1 MPELPEVETVRKGLE
16 KFTNDFHI
24 KKIDVFIII
33 INIIFFAYYAI
44 QLLVFTDEFAINNL
58 GFFNHAVAGLSEII
72 GIIFTTFIIAL
83 LIIIFRGLEK
93 QLPLISIITLFQ
105 ILAALNFWR
114 YVFTDSPGETNLNII
129 TANAIVFS
137 IISCLNLILISKN
150 INKI

>member
-1 MPELPEVETVRKGLE
+1 M
-16 KFTNDFHI
+16 I

-83 LIIIFRGLEK
+83 LIIVFRGLEK

-105 ILAALNFWR
+105 ILSALNFWR
-114 YVFTDSPGETNLNII
+114 YVFTDSPGETNLTII
-129 TANAIVFS
+129 TINALFFS
-137 IISCLNLILISKN
+137 IMSCLNLILISKN
-150 INKI
+150 INEI

>member
-1 MPELPEVETVRKGLE
+1 M
-16 KFTNDFHI
+16 I
-24 KKIDVFIII
+24 KKIDLFIII
-33 INIIFFAYYAI
+33 INIIFFAYYAT

-58 GFFNHAVAGLSEII
+58 GFFNHAIAGLSEII
-72 GIIFTTFIIAL
+72 GIIFITFIIAL
-83 LIIIFRGLEK
+83 LIIVFRGLEK

-129 TANAIVFS
+129 TVNAVVFS

>member
-1 MPELPEVETVRKGLE
+1 M
-16 KFTNDFHI
+16 I

-83 LIIIFRGLEK
+83 LIIVFRGLEK
-93 QLPLISIITLFQ
+93 QLPLISIIILFQ

-114 YVFTDSPGETNLNII
+114 YVFTDSPGETNLTII
-129 TANAIVFS
+129 TINALFFS
-137 IISCLNLILISKN
+137 IMSCLNLILISKN
-150 INKI
+150 INEM

>member
-1 MPELPEVETVRKGLE
+1 M
-16 KFTNDFHI
+16 I
-24 KKIDVFIII
+24 KKVDILIIL

-44 QLLVFTDEFAINNL
+44 QLIIFTDEFAINNL

-72 GIIFTTFIIAL
+72 GIIFITFIIAL

-93 QLPLISIITLFQ
+93 QLPFILIIFLFQ
-105 ILAALNFWR
+105 FLAALNFWR

-129 TANAIVFS
+129 TINAVLFS
-137 IISCLNLILISKN
+137 IISFLNLILISKN

>member
-1 MPELPEVETVRKGLE
+1 M
-16 KFTNDFHI
+16 I
-24 KKIDVFIII
+24 KKIDIFIII
-33 INIIFFAYYAI
+33 INIIFFAYYAT

-83 LIIIFRGLEK
+83 LIIVFRGLEK

-114 YVFTDSPGETNLNII
+114 YVFTDSPGETNLTII
-129 TANAIVFS
+129 TINALFFS
-137 IISCLNLILISKN
+137 IMSCLNLILISKN
-150 INKI
+150 INEI

>member
-1 MPELPEVETVRKGLE
+1 M
-16 KFTNDFHI
+16 I
-24 KKIDVFIII
+24 KKIDLFIIFT
-33 INIIFFAYYAI
+33 NIIFFSYYAT

-58 GFFNHAVAGLSEII
+58 GFFNHAIAGLSEII

-83 LIIIFRGLEK
+83 LIILFRGLEK

-129 TANAIVFS
+129 TVNAVVFS

>member
-1 MPELPEVETVRKGLE
+1 M
-16 KFTNDFHI
+16 I

-83 LIIIFRGLEK
+83 LIIVFRGLEK

-105 ILAALNFWR
+105 ILSALNFWR

-129 TANAIVFS
+129 TINALFFS
-137 IISCLNLILISKN
+137 IMSCLNLILISKN
-150 INKI
+150 INEI

>member
-1 MPELPEVETVRKGLE
+1 M
-16 KFTNDFHI
+16 I

-33 INIIFFAYYAI
+33 INIIFFAYYAT

-72 GIIFTTFIIAL
+72 GIIFITFIIAL
-83 LIIIFRGLEK
+83 LIIVFRGLEK

-129 TANAIVFS
+129 TVNAVVFS